1 MTPLVLGLLALL
13 LAGPVPALLSRA
25 ARLRCTPA
33 ATLLLWQAVALAAVL
48 AALGAGLAVVTD
60 RVWRSDPG
68 PASYVVAGAALLLT
82 ALVAGRLLLVGHRVG
97 TELRALRRR
106 HRDQVDLVG
115 SRVDGGGVRVLEHPV
130 PVAYCLPGMRR
141 SRIVLSSG
149 ALGHLGQGELAAVLA
164 HERAHL
170 RARHDLVLEAF
181 TVLQRAFPRG
191 VRSRT
196 ARAEVGLLVEALA
209 DRAAAR
215 DGRAGDLRRALLA
228 MTEGRLPGGA
238 LGAAD
243 LGLGIR
249 VALLGD
255 GRPHRVQA
263 LLVMLAAL
271 LVLVAP
277 TVLVVVP
284 WVASLR

>member
-13 LAGPVPALLSRA
+13 LAGPVPALL
-25 ARLRCTPA
+25 ARTGLLRRTPA

-60 RVWRSDPG
+60 RVWHRDPG

-82 ALVAGRLLLVGHRVG
+82 GLVAGRLLLAGHRVG

-115 SRVDGGGVRVLEHPV
+115 SRVDDGGVRVLDHPV

-141 SRIVLSSG
+141 SRIVLTSG

-191 VRSRT
+191 VRSAT
-196 ARAEVGLLVEALA
+196 ARGEVGLLVEALA

-215 DGRAGDLRRALLA
+215 TCRAADLRRALLA

-243 LGLGIR
+243 LGLGTR

-255 GRPHRVQA
+255 GRPHRMQA
-263 LLVMLAAL
+263 LLVVLAAAAVLVLPTL
-271 LVLVAP
+271 LVVAP
-277 TVLVVVP
+277 
-284 WVASLR
+284 WVTSLR

>member
-1 MTPLVLGLLALL
+1 M
-13 LAGPVPALLSRA
+13 
-25 ARLRCTPA
+25 
-33 ATLLLWQAVALAAVL
+33 
-48 AALGAGLAVVTD
+48 
-60 RVWRSDPG
+60 
-68 PASYVVAGAALLLT
+68 
-82 ALVAGRLLLVGHRVG
+82 
-97 TELRALRRR
+97 
-106 HRDQVDLVG
+106 
-115 SRVDGGGVRVLEHPV
+115 
-130 PVAYCLPGMRR
+130 
-141 SRIVLSSG
+141 LSSG